1 VPELK
6 SPEEVILREAGRGT
20 QTHQGGGSEADVV
33 AEVEAEYAAW
43 LAATERTSAVPG
55 AGPDVPRHVQARE
68 LLESIDARIEAR
80 KHQIEAAENAM
91 ARTGFRGGP
100 TMARIRRLHRE
111 IETLDSQA
119 ARLWSEVHPV
129 EGLGP
134 QLVQCRSEGCLN
146 CFPSGE
152 EFGRT
157 GFCEPCWAVAT
168 GQAPPAFLHDDLA
181 RAVSHALGERT
192 D

>member
-1 VPELK
+1 MNGLV
-6 SPEEVILREAGRGT
+6 SGT
-20 QTHQGGGSEADVV
+20 QPHQGGGSEAGVV

-43 LAATERTSAVPG
+43 LAANELSSAVPG

-80 KHQIEAAENAM
+80 RHQIEAAENAM

-100 TMARIRRLHRE
+100 TMARIRRMQRE
-111 IETLDSQA
+111 MEWLDVQA
-119 ARLWSEVHPV
+119 ARLWPFVHPV
-129 EGLGP
+129 EGVGP
-134 QLVQCRSEGCLN
+134 QLVQCRAEGCPN
-146 CFPSGE
+146 RFPRGE
-152 EFGRT
+152 EFQHS
-157 GFCEPCWAVAT
+157 GFCKPCWAVAT

>member
-1 VPELK
+1 
-6 SPEEVILREAGRGT
+6 
-20 QTHQGGGSEADVV
+20 
-33 AEVEAEYAAW
+33 
-43 LAATERTSAVPG
+43 
-55 AGPDVPRHVQARE
+55 VQARE
-68 LLESIDARIEAR
+68 LLESIEARIDAR

-100 TMARIRRLHRE
+100 TMARIRRMQRE
-111 IETLDSQA
+111 IEELDAQG
-119 ARLWSEVHPV
+119 ARLWPFVHPV

-134 QLVQCRSEGCLN
+134 QLVQCRAKGCLN
-146 CFPSGE
+146 RFPLGE
-152 EFGRT
+152 EFQRT

-168 GQAPPAFLHDDLA
+168 GQAPPAFPDDDLA